1 MVHDVDVAGA
11 TGQPQRLGGEAAG
24 TPGAS
29 VDERRRPHQVDPFG
43 QIGVGGGETRRRG
56 DPELDVRR
64 HLGQPEQLT
73 HEVLLRAADA
83 SRPAPQQVH
92 QHPHGAITAS
102 YKRSHVDDASY
113 CAATRARA
121 RSPR

>member
-11 TGQPQRLGGEAAG
+11 TGQPQRLGSETAG

-29 VDERRRPHQVDPFG
+29 LDERRRPQEFDPFG
-43 QIGVGGGETRRRG
+43 KVGVGGGETGGRG
-56 DPELDVRR
+56 DPQLDVRR

-83 SRPAPQQVH
+83 PRPAPQQVD
-92 QHPHGAITAS
+92 QHPHGAITTS
-102 YKRSHVDDASY
+102 YKRSRVDVAS
-113 CAATRARA
+113 
-121 RSPR
+121 